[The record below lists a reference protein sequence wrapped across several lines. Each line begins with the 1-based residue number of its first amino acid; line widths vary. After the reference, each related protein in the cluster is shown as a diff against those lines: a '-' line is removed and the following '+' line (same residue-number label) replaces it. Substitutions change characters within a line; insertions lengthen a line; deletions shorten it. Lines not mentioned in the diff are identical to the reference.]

1 MSILHVRTCLAS
13 PTDSLQFLFNWF
25 SFAFI
30 FVALVFCVLLSRSFR
45 LSLISLAF
53 LHCFCFASGGGAEP
67 IFCVSCERNIKF
79 SKTETD
85 PEHNHKCQFVSQSH
99 QAKKGRHCSSRPLF
113 KWYVSFAKAA
123 RNSSSRSSPKGPKS
137 SGHSSRLQ
145 ATSCPL
151 PSASETGTVILRAS
165 VKSSG
170 LGIWA
175 SFLWSLTKA
184 VPLSTNPGS
193 CGSPHSTLE
202 VAGPDLCS
210 CSDHALEL

>member
-1 MSILHVRTCLAS
+1 MIIYIYKEIVNHVYFHMSILHVRTCLAS
-13 PTDSLQFLFNWF
+13 PTDSLQILFNWF

-30 FVALVFCVLLSRSFR
+30 FVALGFYLLLSRSFR

-53 LHCFCFASGGGAEP
+53 LHCFCFASGGGGRSQS
-67 IFCVSCERNIKF
+67 FVSHASAIPSFPKQKLIL
-79 SKTETD
+79 SIIT
-85 PEHNHKCQFVSQSH
+85 FVSQSH

-137 SGHSSRLQ
+137 SGHSSRLK

-151 PSASETGTVILRAS
+151 PSASETGTVVLRAS

-175 SFLWSLTKA
+175 SFL
-184 VPLSTNPGS
+184 
-193 CGSPHSTLE
+193 
-202 VAGPDLCS
+202 
-210 CSDHALEL
+210 